1 LLFANPFKVEFNGRP
16 TWMILFGGLQ
26 LNYADL
32 FRIGVELKI
41 YCAYAV
47 YACATAEGLSTDNCN

>member
-1 LLFANPFKVEFNGRP
+1 MLFANPFKVEFNGRP

-47 YACATAEGLSTDNCN
+47 YAVPLPKA